1 MQARIKLFGPFER
14 VFLLT
19 PPPVERTLRKR
30 VNIGGDAFLLV
41 LSKTAPTR
49 WGVSKPAKG
58 NKSGGGPLP
67 REINT

>member
-49 WGVSKPAKG
+49 WGSPH
-58 NKSGGGPLP
+58 LP
-67 REINT
+67 REINPGVDPCHGK